1 MSDRKEP
8 SLTQLM
14 YFVEV
19 AKRLSYRSAAQAL
32 GISQPTLTNQIAQL
46 EEKLG
51 ITLFERS
58 RSGTRLSAQ
67 GRALLPSAETVITAS
82 RQFTSAAQTLSDE
95 TSNTYRLGVPPTLGP
110 YLLPHL
116 LQPLHKR
123 YPTLKFYVREGAP
136 RQLVAGLLNGTFD
149 VLLTPFSQA
158 SSQIMS
164 VPLFTEPLKLVLPI
178 DHVLAKDPFIDP
190 AGLGGEKVLSLED
203 KHHFHHQV
211 QEICTKLGADID
223 RDYEGTSL
231 DTLRQMVVMGMGIAF
246 LPGLYIHS
254 ELHRPDALHVCE
266 LKGMPII
273 RQHALAWRNTSPS
286 RAFFRELAAQIKQI
300 VACQLSSAV
309 SIVE

>member
-1 MSDRKEP
+1 MPERKEP
-8 SLTQLM
+8 SLTQLT

-32 GISQPTLTNQIAQL
+32 GVSQPTLTNQIAQL

-51 ITLFERS
+51 LVLFERS

-67 GRALLPSAETVITAS
+67 GRALMQSAETVITAS
-82 RQFTSAAQTLSDE
+82 RQFGTTAQALSDE

-123 YPTLKFYVREGAP
+123 YPTLKFYVREAAP
-136 RQLVAGLLNGTFD
+136 RQLITGLLNGSFD
-149 VLLTPFSQA
+149 ILITPFFQA
-158 SSQIMS
+158 SSQIIS
-164 VPLFTEPLKLVLPI
+164 IPLFTEPLKLVLPI
-178 DHVLAKDPFIDP
+178 DHILAKAPFIDP

-211 QEICTKLGADID
+211 QEICVRLGADID

-266 LKGMPII
+266 LKDMPII
-273 RQHALAWRNTSPS
+273 RQHSLAWRNTSPS
-286 RAFFRELAAQIKQI
+286 RAFFRELASQIKLI
-300 VACQLSSAV
+300 VAEQLSSAITV
-309 SIVE
+309 AE